1 MNVPRINLAE
11 TSDFDLG
18 GLRVSPAHRQVSMA
32 GECRELEPKVAQ
44 VLIALASASPAVVSR
59 DKLVEQC
66 WDGRIVGDDALN
78 RCILALRHLAKEY
91 SPEPFAIETVPRIG
105 YSLVAGPT
113 PPSERRGVSRRVLT
127 LALVLILLLVGV
139 TAFSWLRFGRAD
151 AAPASIAVVS

>member
-1 MNVPRINLAE
+1 MGVPRINLAE

-18 GLRVSPAHRQVSMA
+18 GLRVSPARRQVSMA

-78 RCILALRHLAKEY
+78 RCILALRHLAREF
-91 SPEPFAIETVPRIG
+91 SPEPFAIETVPRVG
-105 YSLVAGPT
+105 YSLLAGPRAIS
-113 PPSERRGVSRRVLT
+113 SERRRRVRT
-127 LALVLILLLVGV
+127 PIAVALLLAIVVAIGV
-139 TAFSWLRFGRAD
+139 AFSWLRYERA
-151 AAPASIAVVS
+151 

>member
-1 MNVPRINLAE
+1 MGVPRINLAE

-18 GLRVSPAHRQVSMA
+18 GLRVSPARRQVSMA

-78 RCILALRHLAKEY
+78 RCILALRHLAREF
-91 SPEPFAIETVPRIG
+91 SPEPFAIETVPRVG
-105 YSLVAGPT
+105 YSILARPAKAASARRTYLLPKSATAAAFALVVLIAAGAGFGWWRSAQPHAGP
-113 PPSERRGVSRRVLT
+113 
-127 LALVLILLLVGV
+127 A
-139 TAFSWLRFGRAD
+139 
-151 AAPASIAVVS
+151 

>member
-1 MNVPRINLAE
+1 MGLPRINLAE

-18 GLRVSPAHRQVSMA
+18 GLRVSPARRQVSMN

-78 RCILALRHLAKEY
+78 RCILALRHLAKQF
-91 SPEPFAIETVPRIG
+91 SPEPFAIETVPRVG
-105 YSLVAGPT
+105 YSLAAGHGTKRSLGGAVTSSATKLGLALLLALFVAGA
-113 PPSERRGVSRRVLT
+113 V
-127 LALVLILLLVGV
+127 
-139 TAFSWLRFGRAD
+139 AFTWFRY
-151 AAPASIAVVS
+151 